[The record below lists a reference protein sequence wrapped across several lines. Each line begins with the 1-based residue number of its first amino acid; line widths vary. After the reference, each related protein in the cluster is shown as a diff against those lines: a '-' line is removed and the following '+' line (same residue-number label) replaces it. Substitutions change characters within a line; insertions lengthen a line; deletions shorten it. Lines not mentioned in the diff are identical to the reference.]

1 MKKFLLVGML
11 FLATAGFSNSVFAAG
26 YGDAGCGLGSI
37 VFGNEGGGVQILA
50 STTNGTFGSQTFG
63 MTTGTSNCSPEGL
76 VMLDKEREI
85 FAQKNYSSI
94 VKEMAVGEGE
104 NLETLAG
111 LFGCSQDT
119 RSEFGS
125 LVQENFGSIV
135 TSDTASSNEMLIHLK
150 SQLLDHATLSKSC
163 VAVIG

>member
-1 MKKFLLVGML
+1 MKKFLLVGMM
-11 FLATAGFSNSVFAAG
+11 FLATAGFSNSAFAAG
-26 YGDAGCGLGSI
+26 YGDAGCGLGSML
-37 VFGNEGGGVQILA
+37 FGDEAGAVQILA
-50 STTNGTFGSQTFG
+50 ATTNGTAMNQTFG

-94 VKEMAVGEGE
+94 VKEMAMGEGE

-119 RSEFGS
+119 RNEFGS
-125 LVQENFGSIV
+125 LVQDNFGSIV
-135 TSDTASSNEMLIHLK
+135 KSDTTSSKEMLIHLQ
-150 SQLLDHATLSKSC
+150 SQLVNHATLSKSC
-163 VAVIG
+163 VAVMG